1 MKINLQDKRYYS
13 IGEVA
18 SKFNVNPSL
27 IRFWEQEFKILNPKK
42 NSRGNRKFTLKDIEA
57 INKIYFLLKEKGYT
71 IQGAKH
77 YINNEKTSDKLDIV
91 NKLKLIKDK
100 LIEIRNQLWLFF
112 SQKNSYRN
120 TRKVKIFSD
129 LIF

>member
-42 NSRGNRKFTLKDIEA
+42 NSRGNRKFTHKDIEA

-77 YINNEKTSDKLDIV
+77 CINNEKTSDKLDIV
-91 NKLKLIKDK
+91 NKLKSIKDK
-100 LIEIRNQLWLFF
+100 LIEIRNQL
-112 SQKNSYRN
+112 
-120 TRKVKIFSD
+120 
-129 LIF
+129 

>member
-42 NSRGNRKFTLKDIEA
+42 NSRGNRKFTKKDIEA
-57 INKIYFLLKEKGYT
+57 INKIYNTVTNTSPPICLLL
-71 IQGAKH
+71 QF
-77 YINNEKTSDKLDIV
+77 TSICKRAL
-91 NKLKLIKDK
+91 
-100 LIEIRNQLWLFF
+100 
-112 SQKNSYRN
+112 
-120 TRKVKIFSD
+120 
-129 LIF
+129 

>member
-1 MKINLQDKRYYS
+1 MKFNLQEKRYYS

-42 NSRGNRKFTLKDIEA
+42 NSRGNRKFTNTDIEN

-71 IQGAKH
+71 IQGAKD
-77 YINNEKTSDKLDIV
+77 YIRNEKTSKKLDIV
-91 NKLKLIKDK
+91 SKLKHIKDK
-100 LIEIRNQLWLFF
+100 LIEIRDQL
-112 SQKNSYRN
+112 
-120 TRKVKIFSD
+120 
-129 LIF
+129 

>member
-18 SKFNVNPSL
+18 TKFNVNPSL

-42 NSRGNRKFTLKDIEA
+42 NSRGNRKFTHKDIEV

-77 YINNEKTSDKLDIV
+77 YINNEITSDKLDIV

-100 LIEIRNQLWLFF
+100 LIEIRNQL
-112 SQKNSYRN
+112 
-120 TRKVKIFSD
+120 
-129 LIF
+129 

>member
-42 NSRGNRKFTLKDIEA
+42 NSRGNRKFTHKDIEA

-71 IQGAKH
+71 IQGAKP
-77 YINNEKTSDKLDIV
+77 V
-91 NKLKLIKDK
+91 
-100 LIEIRNQLWLFF
+100 
-112 SQKNSYRN
+112 SY
-120 TRKVKIFSD
+120 THLTLPTKA
-129 LIF
+129 

>member
-42 NSRGNRKFTLKDIEA
+42 NSRGNRKFTHKDIEA

-77 YINNEKTSDKLDIV
+77 YISNEKTSDKLDIV

-100 LIEIRNQLWLFF
+100 LIEIRNQL
-112 SQKNSYRN
+112 
-120 TRKVKIFSD
+120 
-129 LIF
+129 

>member
-42 NSRGNRKFTLKDIEA
+42 NSRGNRKFTHKDINA

-71 IQGAKH
+71 IQGAKD
-77 YINNEKTSDKLDIV
+77 YINNEKASDKLDIV
-91 NKLKLIKDK
+91 NKLKLIKEK
-100 LIEIRNQLWLFF
+100 LIEIRNQL
-112 SQKNSYRN
+112 
-120 TRKVKIFSD
+120 
-129 LIF
+129 

>member
-1 MKINLQDKRYYS
+1 MKINLQEKRYYS

-27 IRFWEQEFKILNPKK
+27 IRFWEQEFKLLNPKK
-42 NSRGNRKFTLKDIEA
+42 NSRGNRKFTNTDIEN

-77 YINNEKTSDKLDIV
+77 YIRNEKTSKKLDIV
-91 NKLKLIKDK
+91 SKLKQIKDR
-100 LIEIRNQLWLFF
+100 LIEIRDQL
-112 SQKNSYRN
+112 
-120 TRKVKIFSD
+120 
-129 LIF
+129 

>member
-42 NSRGNRKFTLKDIEA
+42 NSRGNRKFTHKDIEA

-71 IQGAKH
+71 IQGVKH

-100 LIEIRNQLWLFF
+100 LIEIRNQL
-112 SQKNSYRN
+112 
-120 TRKVKIFSD
+120 
-129 LIF
+129 